1 MRNPIIHI
9 QKCLIPLLVM
19 VMVFVGFVGCTK
31 EITGNEFLLKTQTY
45 VNDLHDFA
53 DGMDQV
59 YTLYFTGKISDDD
72 FINEV
77 SELKDI
83 YNYMV
88 NKYDKFKEDNPIK
101 AASHSYV
108 SKRGIN
114 ALDKIANAYKKVL
127 DESVTDD
134 NKVLDKEN
142 LSYDYMLCG
151 EDVTASYAEYQT
163 AIAWLKDAQ
172 KTTKSK

>member
-1 MRNPIIHI
+1 MI
-9 QKCLIPLLVM
+9 
-19 VMVFVGFVGCTK
+19 
-31 EITGNEFLLKTQTY
+31 
-45 VNDLHDFA
+45 
-53 DGMDQV
+53 
-59 YTLYFTGKISDDD
+59 
-72 FINEV
+72 
-77 SELKDI
+77 
-83 YNYMV
+83 

-127 DESVTDD
+127 DESVTED

-163 AIAWLKDAQ
+163 AIAWIKDAQ

>member
-1 MRNPIIHI
+1 MKQTIDQILNFYKNNR
-9 QKCLIPLLVM
+9 LVYKGLVQDANNISGIM
-19 VMVFVGFVGCTK
+19 PFVGDALSK
-31 EITGNEFLLKTQTY
+31 
-45 VNDLHDFA
+45 FA
-53 DGMDQV
+53 FG
-59 YTLYFTGKISDDD
+59 SRDD

-83 YNYMV
+83 YNYMI

-127 DESVTDD
+127 DESVTED

-163 AIAWLKDAQ
+163 AIAWIKDAQ